1 MVFRIRQIDITA
13 DGRKIARDTDIA
25 KTELTVGR
33 AAENDIHLPDLAVE
47 LQQARIAEVGG
58 KQITVE
64 AAGTLGFTID
74 GAVTQAATINC
85 RSGAELRFGGSRI
98 SVSLDADEAVL
109 LTIERIDTAPGDG
122 DEKRSFSLAGIM
134 PSRRWTSW
142 IAALLILGL
151 FLALPIASHLTR
163 GPDHGPDNRPNS
175 GAQVIGDGSWSPG
188 KLSLAH
194 HALESRCEACHVK
207 PFESVRDAACLTCH
221 KDVHDHAPPPRLAG
235 ARGNPPLGELFLRT
249 VAHRFG
255 KPGPGACV
263 ECHREHESVGRME
276 QPGQQFCGTCHG
288 SLRDS
293 LADTKLGNAGDFGT
307 LHPQFTPQIVID
319 PANRAIRRIS
329 LDDHPRENG
338 GLFFPHK
345 LHLDPLGGVAK
356 MASTL
361 RAERGY
367 GNQLACKDCHHPT
380 EDGVRFL
387 PVRMERDCEGCH
399 SLVYDRVGPT
409 FRTLKHGNIPQMI
422 ADLSLAQPSRLVVPI
437 RPRPGEYA
445 AGGAYYSNFT
455 SPGGG
460 TVLSRAFSRQG
471 VCGEC
476 HTPVLTDGRTSVMP
490 VTQPSRYMINGWF
503 SHKAHAQEKCSSCHH
518 ADASSSAS
526 DLLLPK
532 IAECRTCH
540 LGEGSNSP
548 VPSSCAMCHSY
559 HPAASA
565 PRRAEPDRN

>member
-1 MVFRIRQIDITA
+1 MAFRLRQIDVTA
-13 DGRKIARDTDIA
+13 DGRKIARDKDIDQPQ
-25 KTELTVGR
+25 LTIGR

-47 LQQARIAEVGG
+47 PQQARITRLAAKRIG
-58 KQITVE
+58 IE
-64 AAGTLGFTID
+64 ATGTLGFTID
-74 GAVTQAATINC
+74 GAVTTAATIEC
-85 RSGAELRFGGSRI
+85 HTGAELRFGGSRI

-109 LTIERIDTAPGDG
+109 LTIERVEAATEAN
-122 DEKRSFSLAGIM
+122 DERGGVSLVGVLPSKRAMAWLS
-134 PSRRWTSW
+134 
-142 IAALLILGL
+142 ALLILGL

-163 GPDHGPDNRPNS
+163 GPDPKAH
-175 GAQVIGDGSWSPG
+175 VIGDGSWSPG
-188 KLSLAH
+188 KLSAAH

-207 PFESVRDAACLTCH
+207 PFESVRDAACLSCH
-221 KDVHDHAPPPRLAG
+221 KDVHDHATPGHLG
-235 ARGNPPLGELFLRT
+235 TARGDPPLGELLLQS

-263 ECHREHESVGRME
+263 ECHREHESVGQMALPR
-276 QPGQQFCGTCHG
+276 QQFCGTCHA
-288 SLRDS
+288 SLSDR
-293 LADTKLGNAGDFGT
+293 LTDTKLGNAGDFGT
-307 LHPQFTPQIVID
+307 LHPQFTPLIVTD
-319 PANRAIRRIS
+319 PGSRAMRRIS

-387 PVRMERDCEGCH
+387 PVRMERDCEACH

-422 ADLSLAQPSRLVVPI
+422 ADLSLAQPSRVVVPI
-437 RPRPGEYA
+437 RPRPGEFA
-445 AGGAYYSNFT
+445 AGGTYYSNFT

-460 TVLSRAFSRQG
+460 SVLSRAFTRQG

-476 HTPVLTDGRTSVMP
+476 HTPVFTGGQTSVMP
-490 VTQPSRYMINGWF
+490 VTQPLRYMINGWF
-503 SHKAHAQEKCSSCHH
+503 SHKAHAQEKCSSCHN
-518 ADASSSAS
+518 ADTSSSAS
-526 DLLLPK
+526 DLLMPK

-540 LGEGSNSP
+540 LGEGSSAP

-559 HPAASA
+559 HPATSA
-565 PRRAEPDRN
+565 PRRAKPDRN